1 MSFNRRLFKKTKIL
15 SLLYNRLEFI
25 HMNKRLKR
33 LLIEQAIPIFL
44 TFLTFLCL
52 STLLYGLLLILS
64 SFKTNQPIILDFRR
78 REVLFGII
86 IYLKTAID
94 FAIFTG
100 NLMKTNPGWKKRIAI
115 ELGTAVGNGFG
126 TFLILIVW
134 TIFRNIPILMLVMI
148 FLASIVLLRMAQE
161 SLEEFLKQRDSFIK
175 LKMPVSLL
183 QDQLNIVNKIFRPIL
198 GFFVPNLNLTKT
210 KKLSFLN
217 LVIFS
222 FTIPFVLGLDDF
234 AGYIPLFTLIN
245 VFGFS
250 IGILLG
256 HMLLTIGLFA
266 FPKKTVEVVKHP
278 FVLVL
283 GGLAFIGLGL
293 YGFYESAAI
302 FLNFIR

>member
-1 MSFNRRLFKKTKIL
+1 
-15 SLLYNRLEFI
+15 
-25 HMNKRLKR
+25 MNKKLKK
-33 LLIEQAIPIFL
+33 LLIEQAFPIFL
-44 TFLTFLCL
+44 TFLTFLGL
-52 STLLYGLLLILS
+52 ATLLYGLLLILS
-64 SFKTNQPIILDFRR
+64 SFKLGQPIILDFRR

-100 NLMKTNPGWKKRIAI
+100 NLMKSNPGWKKRIAI

-126 TFLILIVW
+126 TFLILIIW
-134 TIFRNIPILMLVMI
+134 TIFKAIPPLMIIMI
-148 FLASIVLLRMAQE
+148 FIASVVLLRMAQE
-161 SLEEFLKQRDSFIK
+161 SFEEFLKQRESFIK

-198 GFFVPNLNLTKT
+198 RFFVPNLNLTKT
-210 KKLSFLN
+210 KKLSFIN

-222 FTIPFVLGLDDF
+222 LAIPFVLGLDDF

-250 IGILLG
+250 LGILLG

-278 FVLVL
+278 IVLIA
-283 GGLAFIGLGL
+283 GGIAFIGLGL
-293 YGFYESAAI
+293 YGFYESVNI
-302 FLNFIR
+302 FLGWIH

>member
-1 MSFNRRLFKKTKIL
+1 MKKL
-15 SLLYNRLEFI
+15 SKLS
-25 HMNKRLKR
+25 
-33 LLIEQAIPIFL
+33 IEQILPIFL
-44 TFLTFLCL
+44 TFLTFLAL
-52 STLLYGLLLILS
+52 STLLYGLLLILDS
-64 SFKTNQPIILDFRR
+64 LKLGEPIILDFRR

-94 FAIFTG
+94 FAIFIG

-126 TFLILIVW
+126 TFLILIIW
-134 TIFRNIPILMLVMI
+134 TVFKAVPPLMIIMI
-148 FLASIVLLRMAQE
+148 FLASVVLLRMAQE
-161 SLEEFLKQRDSFIK
+161 SLEEFLKQRESFIR

-183 QDQLNIVNKIFRPIL
+183 QDQLNLVNKLFRPIL
-198 GFFVPNLNLTKT
+198 QFFVPNLNLTKT
-210 KKLSFLN
+210 KKLSFIN

-222 FTIPFVLGLDDF
+222 LAIPFVLGLDDF

-278 FVLVL
+278 FVLVA
-283 GGLAFIGLGL
+283 GGIAFIGLGL
-293 YGFYESAAI
+293 YGFYESGAI
-302 FLNFIR
+302 LVNLLR

>member
-1 MSFNRRLFKKTKIL
+1 
-15 SLLYNRLEFI
+15 
-25 HMNKRLKR
+25 MNKKIKKI
-33 LLIEQAIPIFL
+33 LIEQALPIFL
-44 TFLTFLCL
+44 TFLTFLGL
-52 STLLYGLLLILS
+52 STLLYGLLLILT
-64 SFKTNQPIILDFRR
+64 SFNVGQPIILDFRR

-126 TFLILIVW
+126 TFLILIIW
-134 TIFRNIPILMLVMI
+134 TVFKSIPPLMIIMI
-148 FLASIVLLRMAQE
+148 FIAAVVLFRMAQE
-161 SLEEFLKQRDSFIK
+161 SFEEFLKQRQSFIK

-183 QDQLNIVNKIFRPIL
+183 QDQLNLVNKIFRPIL
-198 GFFVPNLNLTKT
+198 RFFVPNLNLTKT
-210 KKLSFLN
+210 KKLSFIN

-245 VFGFS
+245 VFGFT

-266 FPKKTVEVVKHP
+266 FPRKTIEVVKHP
-278 FVLVL
+278 IVLVV
-283 GGLAFIGLGL
+283 GGLAFIGLGI
-293 YGFYESAAI
+293 YGFWEAI
-302 FLNFIR
+302 QIFTAFFLH